1 VKAAWPTSPGDL
13 VALPSRPYPVN
24 LLVAGRSV
32 LVVGGGTVAL
42 EKVDGLLDAAA
53 EVTVVAPE
61 VVPELADRPG
71 IRVEQRPYRSGE
83 AADHRLVIVATS
95 DPAVNAEVAAD
106 AEAAGVWVNAADDI
120 ANCTFTLP
128 ARVRRGDL
136 LLTVSTGG
144 RSPGLASWTRTR
156 LEAEFGP
163 EWATLLDLLAEA
175 RDELRATG
183 RSSLGVDWHA
193 ALDSG
198 MLELVREGRLAEAK
212 ERLQAC
218 LSSSS
223 D

>member
-1 VKAAWPTSPGDL
+1 V
-13 VALPSRPYPVN
+13 PSYPVN

-42 EKVDGLLDAAA
+42 DKVDGLLDAEAD
-53 EVTVVAPE
+53 VTVVAPE
-61 VVPELADRPG
+61 MVPELAERP
-71 IRVEQRPYRSGE
+71 VTLEQRAYRSGE
-83 AADHRLVIVATS
+83 AGDHRLVIVATD
-95 DPAVNAEVAAD
+95 DPEVNAEVAAD
-106 AEAAGVWVNAADDI
+106 AEAAGVWVNAADDV

-136 LLTVSTGG
+136 LVTVSTNG
-144 RSPGLASWTRTR
+144 RSPALASWTRKR

-163 EWATLLDLLAEA
+163 EWATLLDLLADA
-175 RDELRATG
+175 RDELRAAG
-183 RSSLGVDWHA
+183 RSPLGSDWQA

-198 MLELVREGRLAEAK
+198 MLDLVREGRIAEAK

>member
-1 VKAAWPTSPGDL
+1 
-13 VALPSRPYPVN
+13 VALPSYPVN
-24 LLVAGRSV
+24 LLVAGRSC
-32 LVVGGGTVAL
+32 LVVGGGAVAL
-42 EKVDGLLDAAA
+42 EKVDGLLDAEAL
-53 EVTVVAPE
+53 VTVVAPE
-61 VVPELADRPG
+61 VVPELASRPVT
-71 IRVEQRPYRSGE
+71 VELRPYRSGE
-83 AADHRLVIVATS
+83 AADHRLVIVATD
-95 DPAVNAEVAAD
+95 DPAVNAQVAAD
-106 AEAAGVWVNAADDI
+106 AEAAGVWVNAADDV

-144 RSPGLASWTRTR
+144 RSPGLASWVRRR
-156 LEAEFGP
+156 LEDEFGP
-163 EWATLLDLLAEA
+163 EWATLLDLLADA
-175 RDELRATG
+175 RDELRASG

-198 MLELVREGRLAEAK
+198 MLELVREGQLAEAK

>member
-1 VKAAWPTSPGDL
+1 VPVP
-13 VALPSRPYPVN
+13 VPPYPVN
-24 LLVAGRSV
+24 LLVAGKPC

-42 EKVDGLLDAAA
+42 DKVDGLLDAEAV
-53 EVTVVAPE
+53 VTVVAPDI
-61 VVPELADRPG
+61 VDELRRRPVT
-71 IRVEQRPYRSGE
+71 VEQRPYRSGE
-83 AADHRLVIVATS
+83 AGDYRLVVVATD

-106 AEAAGVWVNAADDI
+106 AEGAGVWVNAADDV

-136 LLTVSTGG
+136 LITVSTNG
-144 RSPGLASWTRTR
+144 RSPALTSWTRRR

-163 EWATLLDLLAEA
+163 EWATLVDLLADA
-175 RDELRATG
+175 REELRASG

-198 MLELVREGRLAEAK
+198 MLELVREGRIAEAK

>member
-1 VKAAWPTSPGDL
+1 MKRLLPAALTVLFSLALAACGGAGPGAGKPKSDTPEAKGPALLIAAEDL
-13 VALPSRPYPVN
+13 HTVRSSALASGPSIT
-24 LLVAGRSV
+24 
-32 LVVGGGTVAL
+32 GTVQPERRADLRSEVSAIVLQAL
-42 EKVDGLLDAAA
+42 KENGDA
-53 EVTVVAPE
+53 
-61 VVPELADRPG
+61 
-71 IRVEQRPYRSGE
+71 
-83 AADHRLVIVATS
+83 
-95 DPAVNAEVAAD
+95 
-106 AEAAGVWVNAADDI
+106 
-120 ANCTFTLP
+120 
-128 ARVRRGDL
+128 VRRGDL

-163 EWATLLDLLAEA
+163 EWATLLDLLADA

>member
-1 VKAAWPTSPGDL
+1 M
-13 VALPSRPYPVN
+13 ALPSYPVN
-24 LLVAGRSV
+24 LLVAGRSC

-42 EKVDGLLDAAA
+42 EKVDGLLDADAV
-53 EVTVVAPE
+53 VTVVAPA
-61 VVPELADRPG
+61 VVPELAARPVT
-71 IRVEQRPYRSGE
+71 VERRPYRDGE
-83 AADHRLVIVATS
+83 AADHRLVIVATD
-95 DPAVNAEVAAD
+95 DPAVNAQVAAD
-106 AEAAGVWVNAADDI
+106 ADAAGVWVNAADDV

-144 RSPGLASWTRTR
+144 RSPALASWARER
-156 LEAEFGP
+156 LEEEFGP
-163 EWATLLDLLAEA
+163 EWATLLDLLADA
-175 RDELRATG
+175 RDELRQSG
-183 RSSLGVDWHA
+183 RSSLGVDWRA

-198 MLELVREGRLAEAK
+198 MLELVREGQLAEAK

>member
-1 VKAAWPTSPGDL
+1 V
-13 VALPSRPYPVN
+13 PSYPVN
-24 LLVAGRSV
+24 LLVAGKPC

-42 EKVDGLLDAAA
+42 DKVDGLLDAEAD
-53 EVTVVAPE
+53 VTVVAPE
-61 VVPELADRPG
+61 IVPELATRPVT
-71 IRVEQRPYRSGE
+71 VEQRPYRSGE
-83 AADHRLVIVATS
+83 AAGYRLVVVATD
-95 DPAVNAEVAAD
+95 DPAVNTEVAAD
-106 AEAAGVWVNAADDI
+106 ADAAGVWVNAADDV

-136 LLTVSTGG
+136 LLTVSTDG
-144 RSPGLASWTRTR
+144 RSPALASWTRKR

-163 EWATLLDLLAEA
+163 EWATLLDLLADA
-175 RDELRATG
+175 RDELRAAG
-183 RSSLGVDWHA
+183 RSPLGADWSA

-198 MLELVREGRLAEAK
+198 MLELVREGRIAEAK

>member
-1 VKAAWPTSPGDL
+1 MATG
-13 VALPSRPYPVN
+13 PSYPVN
-24 LLVAGRSV
+24 LLVGARPC

-42 EKVDGLLDAAA
+42 DKVVGLLDAQAR
-53 EVTVVAPE
+53 VTVVAPD
-61 VVPELADRPG
+61 VVDALEALATDG
-71 IRVEQRPYRSGE
+71 RVRLERRPYRSGE
-83 AADHRLVIVATS
+83 AGEHRLVIVATD
-95 DPAVNAEVAAD
+95 DPAVNEQVAAD
-106 AEAAGVWVNAADDI
+106 AERAGVWVNAADDV

-136 LLTVSTGG
+136 LLTVSTAG
-144 RSPGLASWTRTR
+144 RSPALASWVRSR

-163 EWATLLDLLAEA
+163 EWAVVLDLLAEV
-175 RDELRATG
+175 RDDLRTEG
-183 RSSLGVDWHA
+183 RSTLKVDWHA

-198 MLELVREGRLAEAK
+198 MLEMVREGRVSEAK

>member
-1 VKAAWPTSPGDL
+1 M
-13 VALPSRPYPVN
+13 ALPSRPYPVN
-24 LLVAGRSV
+24 LLLAGRSV
-32 LVVGGGTVAL
+32 LVVGGGAVAL
-42 EKVDGLLDAAA
+42 EKVEGLLDAEAD
-53 EVTVVAPE
+53 VTVVAPD
-61 VVPELADRPG
+61 VVAELVDRPG
-71 IRVEQRPYRSGE
+71 VRVEQRPYRSGE
-83 AADHRLVIVATS
+83 AADHRLVVVATS
-95 DPAVNAEVAAD
+95 DPAVNVEVAAD

-144 RSPGLASWTRTR
+144 RSPGL
-156 LEAEFGP
+156 EAEFGP
-163 EWATLLDLLAEA
+163 EWATLLDLVAEA
-175 RDELRATG
+175 RDELRASG

-198 MLELVREGRLAEAK
+198 MLEMVREGRILEAK

>member
-1 VKAAWPTSPGDL
+1 MP
-13 VALPSRPYPVN
+13 PYPVN
-24 LLVAGRSV
+24 LLVAGKRC

-42 EKVDGLLDAAA
+42 DKVDGLLEADAV
-53 EVTVVAPE
+53 VTVVAPE
-61 VVPELADRPG
+61 VVDDLRNRPVT
-71 IRVEQRPYRSGE
+71 VEQRPYRSGE
-83 AADHRLVIVATS
+83 AGDYRLVVVATD

-106 AEAAGVWVNAADDI
+106 ADAAGVWVNAADDV

-128 ARVRRGDL
+128 GRVRQGDL
-136 LLTVSTGG
+136 LVTVSTNG
-144 RSPGLASWTRTR
+144 RSPALTSWTRRR

-163 EWATLLDLLAEA
+163 EWATLLDLLADA
-175 RDELRATG
+175 RDELRASG

-198 MLELVREGRLAEAK
+198 MLELVREGRVAEAK

>member
-1 VKAAWPTSPGDL
+1 
-13 VALPSRPYPVN
+13 VN
-24 LLVAGRSV
+24 LLVTGRAC

-42 EKVDGLLDAAA
+42 EKVDGLLDAGA

-61 VVPELADRPG
+61 VTPGLAERTSVT
-71 IRVEQRPYRSGE
+71 VEQRPYRSGE
-83 AADHRLVIVATS
+83 AAGYRLVIVATD

-106 AEAAGVWVNAADDI
+106 AEAAGVWVNAADDVE
-120 ANCTFTLP
+120 NCTFTLP

-136 LLTVSTGG
+136 LLTASTGG
-144 RSPGLASWTRTR
+144 RSPGVASWVRRR
-156 LEAEFGP
+156 LEADYGP
-163 EWATLLDLLAEA
+163 EWATLLDLVADA
-175 RDELRATG
+175 RDELRASG
-183 RSSLGVDWHA
+183 RTTLGVDWHA

-198 MLELVREGRLAEAK
+198 MLELVREGRITEAK

>member
-1 VKAAWPTSPGDL
+1 
-13 VALPSRPYPVN
+13 
-24 LLVAGRSV
+24 
-32 LVVGGGTVAL
+32 
-42 EKVDGLLDAAA
+42 
-53 EVTVVAPE
+53 VTVVAPE
-61 VVPELADRPG
+61 IVPELADSAG
-71 IRVEQRPYRSGE
+71 VKVEQRPYRSGE
-83 AADHRLVIVATS
+83 AAGHRLVIVATS

-144 RSPGLASWTRTR
+144 RSPGLASWTRKR

-175 RDELRATG
+175 RDEFRASG
-183 RSSLGVDWHA
+183 RSSLGVDWQA

-198 MLELVREGRLAEAK
+198 MLEMVREGRIREAK

>member
-1 VKAAWPTSPGDL
+1 
-13 VALPSRPYPVN
+13 VN
-24 LLVAGRSV
+24 LLVAGRAC

-42 EKVDGLLDAAA
+42 DKVDGLLDAGAV
-53 EVTVVAPE
+53 VTVVAPE
-61 VVPELADRPG
+61 VTPELAERTG
-71 IRVEQRPYRSGE
+71 ITVEQRPYRSGE
-83 AADHRLVIVATS
+83 AADHRLVIVATD

-120 ANCTFTLP
+120 DNCTFTLP

-144 RSPGLASWTRTR
+144 RSPGLASWVRRR
-156 LEAEFGP
+156 LEAEYGP
-163 EWATLLDLLAEA
+163 EWAPLLDLVAEA
-175 RDELRATG
+175 RDELRASG
-183 RSSLGVDWHA
+183 RTSLGVDWHT
-193 ALDSG
+193 ALVSG
-198 MLELVREGRLAEAK
+198 MLELVREGRITEAK

>member
-1 VKAAWPTSPGDL
+1 M
-13 VALPSRPYPVN
+13 PSYPVN
-24 LLVAGRSV
+24 LLVAGRSC

-42 EKVDGLLDAAA
+42 DKVDGLLEADAV
-53 EVTVVAPE
+53 VTVVAPE
-61 VVPELADRPG
+61 VVPELAERPVR
-71 IRVEQRPYRSGE
+71 IERRPYVAGE
-83 AADHRLVIVATS
+83 AGEHRLVIVATD
-95 DPAVNAEVAAD
+95 DPAVNAQVAAD
-106 AEAAGVWVNAADDI
+106 AEAAGVWVNAADDVD
-120 ANCTFTLP
+120 NCTFTLP

-144 RSPGLASWTRTR
+144 RSPGLASWTRKR

-175 RDELRATG
+175 RDELRRQG

-198 MLELVREGRLAEAK
+198 MLELVREGQLAEAK

>member
-1 VKAAWPTSPGDL
+1 MATPG
-13 VALPSRPYPVN
+13 PSYPVN
-24 LLVAGRSV
+24 LLVAGRSC
-32 LVVGGGTVAL
+32 LVVGGGRVAL
-42 EKVDGLLDAAA
+42 DKVEGLLEAEA

-61 VVPELADRPG
+61 AVPELDVLGEHDRV
-71 IRVEQRPYRSGE
+71 RLERRPYRSGE
-83 AADHRLVIVATS
+83 AAEHRLVIVATD
-95 DPAVNAEVAAD
+95 DPAVNAQVSSD
-106 AEAAGVWVNAADDI
+106 AEAAGVWVNAADDV

-136 LLTVSTGG
+136 LVTVSTGG
-144 RSPGLASWTRTR
+144 RSPALASWTRRR

-163 EWATLLDLLAEA
+163 EWATVLDLLAEA
-175 RDELRATG
+175 RDDLRAAG
-183 RSSLGVDWHA
+183 RSTQEVDWHA

-198 MLELVREGRLAEAK
+198 MLEMVREGRTSEAK

>member
-1 VKAAWPTSPGDL
+1 
-13 VALPSRPYPVN
+13 
-24 LLVAGRSV
+24 V

-42 EKVDGLLDAAA
+42 EKVEGLPDAEAD
-53 EVTVVAPE
+53 VTVVAPD
-61 VVPELADRPG
+61 VVPELVDRPG
-71 IRVEQRPYRSGE
+71 VRVEQRPCRSGE
-83 AADHRLVIVATS
+83 AADQRLVAVASS
-95 DPAVNAEVAAD
+95 DPAVTAEVAAD
-106 AEAAGVWVNAADDI
+106 AEGAGVWVNAADDI

-144 RSPGLASWTRTR
+144 RSPGLASWTRQR

-163 EWATLLDLLAEA
+163 EWATLLDLVAEA
-175 RDELRATG
+175 RDELRTSG

-198 MLELVREGRLAEAK
+198 MLEMVREGRTQEAK

>member
-1 VKAAWPTSPGDL
+1 

-42 EKVDGLLDAAA
+42 EKVEGLLDAEAD
-53 EVTVVAPE
+53 VTVVAPE
-61 VVPELADRPG
+61 VVPELVDRPG
-71 IRVEQRPYRSGE
+71 VRVERRPYRSGE
-83 AADHRLVIVATS
+83 AAEHRLVVVATS

-106 AEAAGVWVNAADDI
+106 AEAAGIWVNAADDI
-120 ANCTFTLP
+120 DNCTFTLP

-144 RSPGLASWTRTR
+144 RSPGLASWTRKR

>member
-1 VKAAWPTSPGDL
+1 MPVPAP
-13 VALPSRPYPVN
+13 PYPVN
-24 LLVAGRSV
+24 LLVAGKPC

-42 EKVDGLLDAAA
+42 DTVDGLLDAEAD
-53 EVTVVAPE
+53 VTVVAPE
-61 VVPELADRPG
+61 IVDELGSRP
-71 IRVEQRPYRSGE
+71 VKLEQRPYRSGE
-83 AADHRLVIVATS
+83 AADYRLVVVATD

-106 AEAAGVWVNAADDI
+106 ADAAGVWVNAADDV

-128 ARVRRGDL
+128 ARVRQGDL
-136 LLTVSTGG
+136 LVTVSTSG
-144 RSPGLASWTRTR
+144 RSPALTSWTRKR

-163 EWATLLDLLAEA
+163 EWATLLDLLADA
-175 RDELRATG
+175 REEVRAAG
-183 RSSLGVDWHA
+183 RSPLGVDWHA

-198 MLELVREGRLAEAK
+198 MLELVREGRVAEAK

>member
-1 VKAAWPTSPGDL
+1 M
-13 VALPSRPYPVN
+13 ALPSRPYPVN

-32 LVVGGGTVAL
+32 LVVGGGTIAL
-42 EKVDGLLDAAA
+42 EKVEGLLDAEAD
-53 EVTVVAPE
+53 VTVVAPDI
-61 VVPELADRPG
+61 VPELIDRAG
-71 IRVEQRPYRSGE
+71 VRIEQRPYRSGE
-83 AADHRLVIVATS
+83 AADHRLVVVATS
-95 DPAVNAEVAAD
+95 DPDVNAEVATD

-128 ARVRRGDL
+128 ARVRQGDL

-144 RSPGLASWTRTR
+144 RSPGLASWIRQR
-156 LEAEFGP
+156 LEADFGP
-163 EWATLLDLLAEA
+163 EWATLLDLVAEA
-175 RDELRATG
+175 RDELRASG

-198 MLELVREGRLAEAK
+198 MLEMVREGRIHEAK

>member
-1 VKAAWPTSPGDL
+1 
-13 VALPSRPYPVN
+13 VALPSYPVN
-24 LLVAGRSV
+24 LLVAGRSC

-42 EKVDGLLDAAA
+42 EKVDGLLDADAV
-53 EVTVVAPE
+53 VTVVAPE
-61 VVPELADRPG
+61 VVPELAARPVT
-71 IRVEQRPYRSGE
+71 VEQRPYRAGE
-83 AADHRLVIVATS
+83 AADHRLVIVATD
-95 DPAVNAEVAAD
+95 DPTVNAQVAAD
-106 AEAAGVWVNAADDI
+106 ADAAGVWVNAADDV

-144 RSPGLASWTRTR
+144 RSPGLASWTRKR
-156 LEAEFGP
+156 LEDEFGP
-163 EWATLLDLLAEA
+163 EWATLLDILAEA
-175 RDELRATG
+175 RDELRESG

-198 MLELVREGRLAEAK
+198 MLELVREGQLAEAK